1 LLVLCEADEFHS
13 YKKDDMS
20 GHFFVPHDLTAPVEG
35 AVSGPLAGL
44 TAVIKDMY
52 DIAGTRTG
60 GGNPEWLDKQKPA
73 TRNAVVVEQI
83 LAAGATITGKTICD
97 EFFYS
102 IAGVNAHYGTPTN
115 LRAPGRIPGGSSSGS
130 AAACGANACD
140 FALGSDTG
148 GSIRIPAS
156 LNGLYG
162 LRPTHGRVDL
172 SGAMAMAPSFDTGG
186 WLANAPGVFRRVG
199 MVLLRGE
206 SAGRTLERL
215 LVANDAFG
223 QADPEVTA
231 VGREFLKRATTVL
244 PEATEITAAPNGFDD
259 WREAFRIIQA
269 KEVWETFG
277 AFVTQAKRKF
287 GPGIKERM
295 EFAATV
301 TAEQATA
308 ARKTAHLARTHIR
321 ALVPEGTIM
330 ALPTAPSIAPR
341 LDQKEDELEYF
352 RVRVMRLTC
361 MAGLAGVPQMN
372 LPVGTVSGC
381 PVGLSLIGWPGSD
394 EVLLDL
400 TKSLARYCGIARSE

>member
-1 LLVLCEADEFHS
+1 V
-13 YKKDDMS
+13 S
-20 GHFFVPHDLTAPVEG
+20 GSFFVPHDLKAPVKG
-35 AVSGPLAGL
+35 AASGPLAGL
-44 TAVIKDMY
+44 TAVVKDMY

-60 GGNPEWLDKQKPA
+60 GGNPEWLEKQQPA
-73 TRNAVVVEQI
+73 TRNAEVVEQI

-162 LRPTHGRVDL
+162 LRPTHGRVNL
-172 SGAMAMAPSFDTGG
+172 AGAMAMAPSFDTGG
-186 WLANAPGVFRRVG
+186 WLANAPGIFHRVG
-199 MVLLRGE
+199 IALLRGQVV
-206 SAGRTLERL
+206 AAPVNH
-215 LVANDAFG
+215 LVVASDAFG
-223 QADPEVTA
+223 QADAEVA
-231 VGREFLKRATTVL
+231 ALGREFLIRTTDAL
-244 PEATEITAAPNGFDD
+244 PQPTEIIAAPNGFDD

-269 KEVWETFG
+269 REVWETFG
-277 AFVTQAKRKF
+277 AFVTQAKPRF

-301 TAEQATA
+301 TADQARVAHKIAATA
-308 ARKTAHLARTHIR
+308 RAQIR
-321 ALVPEGTIM
+321 ASVPSGTIM
-330 ALPTAPSIAPR
+330 ALPTAPSIAPSFD
-341 LDQKEDELEYF
+341 LKGDELESF

-361 MAGLAGVPQMN
+361 MAGLAGLPQIT

-394 EVLLDL
+394 EVLLGL
-400 TKSLARYCGIARSE
+400 AVSLARYCGVART